1 MVVLDGAKI
10 SSDLFYL
17 EFTKNALV
25 GTRNRQSTFE
35 FGGETYSYTWSSL
48 VEGDE
53 QKGAAQIKHILNVAM
68 HVLHIFLGCKHNTL
82 PFGPILPS
90 SPSTKELHELGYNL
104 MNNPGAA
111 TNILSYRFRPNCC
124 PTHCFEASMI
134 HAVGVSRKCQDQKNS

>member
-1 MVVLDGAKI
+1 MFFVIEMVVLDGAKI

-53 QKGAAQIKHILNVAM
+53 QKGAAQSQTYIECCHACAAY
-68 HVLHIFLGCKHNTL
+68 F
-82 PFGPILPS
+82 FG
-90 SPSTKELHELGYNL
+90 
-104 MNNPGAA
+104 
-111 TNILSYRFRPNCC
+111 
-124 PTHCFEASMI
+124 
-134 HAVGVSRKCQDQKNS
+134 V